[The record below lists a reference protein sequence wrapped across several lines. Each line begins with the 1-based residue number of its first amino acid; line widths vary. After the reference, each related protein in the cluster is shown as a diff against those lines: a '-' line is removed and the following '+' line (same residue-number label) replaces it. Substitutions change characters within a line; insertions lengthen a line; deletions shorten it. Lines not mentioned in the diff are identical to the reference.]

1 MPLPD
6 APISIEDDDP
16 PELIVEPDHPIAK
29 HLEKFVELAENK
41 RELNRQ
47 LKSVQAAVD
56 RLEPVLLE
64 YFQSNR
70 IRNIRSQSSTVWLR
84 EELWARPKY
93 TNDRPRVCEI
103 LKQVGLGHFVE
114 PDFNT
119 PTLSGYVRELQ
130 RANLDRIR
138 SGEIDSVADLLP
150 PALAA
155 VLNVAPSFKVLGRRK
170 S

>member
-1 MPLPD
+1 MPLHD
-6 APISIEDDDP
+6 TPIPIEDEP
-16 PELIVEPDHPIAK
+16 PELVVDANHPIAK

-64 YFQSNR
+64 YFQANR
-70 IRNIRSQSSTVWLR
+70 IRNIRSEYSTVWMR

-93 TNDRPRVCEI
+93 PGDRARVCAA
-103 LKQVGLGHFVE
+103 LQQAGLGHFVE

-119 PTLSGYVRELQ
+119 LTLSGYMRELNK
-130 RANLDRIR
+130 ANLDRIR
-138 SGEIDSVADLLP
+138 SGEIDSVSDLLS

-155 VLNVAPSFKVLGRRK
+155 VLNVAPSFKVLGRRR